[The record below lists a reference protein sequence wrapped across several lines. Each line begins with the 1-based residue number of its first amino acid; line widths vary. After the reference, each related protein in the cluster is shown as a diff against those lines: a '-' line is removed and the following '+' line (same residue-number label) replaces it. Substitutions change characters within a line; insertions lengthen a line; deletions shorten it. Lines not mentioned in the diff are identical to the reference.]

1 MSNITLMLNKMMFE
15 GNNILPLNY
24 QKQLVLPYIK
34 NNFKTWSGYELYTI
48 IFFIVLTNCFLKSIG

>member
-34 NNFKTWSGYELYTI
+34 HNFKT
-48 IFFIVLTNCFLKSIG
+48 